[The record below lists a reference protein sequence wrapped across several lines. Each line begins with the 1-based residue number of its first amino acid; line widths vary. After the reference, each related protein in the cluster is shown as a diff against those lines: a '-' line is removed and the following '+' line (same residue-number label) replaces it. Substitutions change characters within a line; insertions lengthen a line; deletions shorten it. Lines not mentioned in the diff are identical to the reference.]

1 FARHSAVA
9 GRDEELSRHL
19 GTLWRTAMAGLD
31 TTREVLVRSMQTGRL
46 RVDIALLQK
55 ERSQLLETL
64 GETVAK
70 LVEEGRFEDAPES
83 VKQIVERVKDV
94 EGQLKNDNIR
104 AHDNAFGAPRG
115 YEPEAATDY
124 GDDHEPNG

>member
-1 FARHSAVA
+1 MS
-9 GRDEELSRHL
+9 GL
-19 GTLWRTAMAGLD
+19 G
-31 TTREVLVRSMQTGRL
+31 TTREVLLRSMQAGRL
-46 RVDIALLQK
+46 RVDIALLGK

-64 GETVAK
+64 GETVLK
-70 LVEEGRFEDAPES
+70 MIDEGAFPSEGELPES

-94 EGQLKNDNIR
+94 EGRLKNDRIR

-124 GDDHEPNG
+124 GNDDPDDQL